1 MYKFPKHSL
10 KYKLDDEYMT
20 PLYAFN
26 GLFEYIQ
33 LDKSTKIWE
42 PFFGDGGSVQ
52 KIQKIGYEQ
61 VHAENVNFFECTPP
75 DKDTMIV
82 TNPPFSIKKQV
93 LDHIINVLKWPR
105 FALLLP
111 VCVLFTRYFH
121 DILAKRGD
129 IEIEILVPYSR
140 IQFLKNGKAPGK
152 CSFDSCWI
160 VSGVQLGETKK
171 GYHFLPPWTTKE
183 L

>member
-82 TNPPFSIKKQV
+82 TNPPFSIKKQ
-93 LDHIINVLKWPR
+93 LSNH
-105 FALLLP
+105 
-111 VCVLFTRYFH
+111 
-121 DILAKRGD
+121 
-129 IEIEILVPYSR
+129 
-140 IQFLKNGKAPGK
+140 
-152 CSFDSCWI
+152 
-160 VSGVQLGETKK
+160 
-171 GYHFLPPWTTKE
+171 
-183 L
+183 